1 MQTRP
6 PLQRAVRFSE
16 LSPPRQKLVRLC
28 QEIKYGS
35 IRGLQVQ
42 DGEPVFDPQPVF
54 LTDVKLDVDRVA
66 RPEID
71 LPDFVLRDEIICLM
85 EHLDELVNTTIECL
99 EVHAGVPR
107 RLIFRLPLAASLKR
121 DVGTSD

>member
-1 MQTRP
+1 MQTRQ

-16 LSPPRQKLVRLC
+16 LSPPRQMLVRLC
-28 QEIKYGS
+28 QAIDYGS
-35 IRGLQVQ
+35 LCGLQIREK
-42 DGEPVFDPQPVF
+42 EPAFASQPT
-54 LTDVKLDVDRVA
+54 LLADVKLDVDRVA